1 MAEVGM
7 SSEEES
13 HPRNPINNEE
23 GNIRD
28 GEIWVNLNESQ
39 TNNPSEL

>member
-7 SSEEES
+7 SLEEES
-13 HPRNPINNEE
+13 RPRNPINNEE

-28 GEIWVNLNESQ
+28 GKSR
-39 TNNPSEL
+39 

>member
-13 HPRNPINNEE
+13 HTRNPINNEE
-23 GNIRD
+23 GNLRD
-28 GEIWVNLNESQ
+28 GEI
-39 TNNPSEL
+39 